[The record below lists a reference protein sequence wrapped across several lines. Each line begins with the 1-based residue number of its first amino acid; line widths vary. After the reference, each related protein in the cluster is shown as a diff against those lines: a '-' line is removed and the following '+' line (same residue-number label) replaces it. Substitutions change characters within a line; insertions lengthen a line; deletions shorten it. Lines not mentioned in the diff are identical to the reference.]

1 MKTLGFLLAFAI
13 AIWSLSAGWA
23 SLRTT
28 WALPTTAGLV
38 WTTVY
43 AALFLTAF
51 LYLGF
56 WLYAAD
62 RAAGRV
68 RRRIGLYEWFLRSGK

>member
-1 MKTLGFLLAFAI
+1 MKTLGFLLAFAV
-13 AIWSLSAGWA
+13 AVWSLSAGWTA
-23 SLRTT
+23 WRAA
-28 WALPTTAGLV
+28 WALPTTAAMV
-38 WTTVY
+38 WTALY
-43 AALFLTAF
+43 AALFLAAF

-68 RRRIGLYEWFLRSGK
+68 RRRIGLYERFLREK